1 MIRVHSFFMLRM
13 TYSMLI
19 LCRTGLAVA
28 SSSSFLIFPM
38 QFLTIYF
45 IICSFL
51 SSLSPSLSQYIL
63 YVIYVLLNLVSI
75 IYYYMYP
82 STFFHLRYLCDSSC
96 NSSLFIFTDAQYFRC
111 MRAAMYHNV
120 DVHLQPL
127 SPISQLFMT
136 VSDQVT
142 MLLAR
147 CLRAEGILLIFVVTV
162 NPHMCN
168 DFQQTA
174 YL

>member
-1 MIRVHSFFMLRM
+1 
-13 TYSMLI
+13 
-19 LCRTGLAVA
+19 
-28 SSSSFLIFPM
+28 
-38 QFLTIYF
+38 
-45 IICSFL
+45 
-51 SSLSPSLSQYIL
+51 
-63 YVIYVLLNLVSI
+63 
-75 IYYYMYP
+75 
-82 STFFHLRYLCDSSC
+82 
-96 NSSLFIFTDAQYFRC
+96 

-127 SPISQLFMT
+127 SPISQLIMT

-168 DFQQTA
+168 DF
-174 YL
+174 